1 MGRLRSLAPPSS
13 DVWFQDNGKA
23 AEAMRT
29 GGYPRVESMVIDQ
42 HKLNGLP
49 RWQNSRVAQTFSQ
62 NSTLENIW
70 TQEANMDSRTKKK
83 TNQKNKPKV
92 RNY

>member
-1 MGRLRSLAPPSS
+1 MGRLCSLAPTSS
-13 DVWFQDNGKA
+13 DFWFQDNGKA

-49 RWQNSRVAQTFSQ
+49 RWQNSRVSKTFSQ

-70 TQEANMDSRTKKK
+70 TQEANMDSRIKKK
-83 TNQKNKPKV
+83 TNQKNKPNV